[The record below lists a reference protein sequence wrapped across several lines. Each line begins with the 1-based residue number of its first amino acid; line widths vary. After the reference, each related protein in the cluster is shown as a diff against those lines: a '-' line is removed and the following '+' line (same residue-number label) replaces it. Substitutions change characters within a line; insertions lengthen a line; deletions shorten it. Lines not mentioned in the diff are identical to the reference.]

1 MICGVR
7 PHAIALLINASI
19 HIGIFVMYGAPMH
32 QLWRFV
38 LSFLFFIYPFS
49 YITDILWS
57 VRPSVKR
64 VLTGEVL
71 INRKHFMNAPRREVK
86 ATDLLPVTVSIP
98 VYLEENSVIFD
109 TINRGI
115 RAIQSYQCYA
125 PCEANV
131 LVSEDGLAPLLGGSV
146 SKEAI
151 DRLLNSYE
159 KNPESL
165 SLKERKAA
173 ERIRFYRSKGV
184 AFVARPA
191 KGRAGLFKKA
201 SNLNYTLR
209 YGNNLSADRE
219 LLNGV
224 FDASIANGYAEG
236 DYRTH
241 EIILLL
247 DKDSGVR
254 EGIIEAIIPEFSVD
268 EKLAYVQCATD
279 TINLKENYYSRVTGH
294 LTNDLFHYIWP
305 CKALQGFFV
314 PLVGHNVFLRKSILE
329 KCGRWSENK
338 VSEDYDLAIRLYGMG
353 YHGKYAKI
361 PGLEFTEYTSTNFE
375 EETGKQRRYA
385 YGLMEMV
392 FDGTLRGHVRPCDR
406 FFMFLYF
413 FSMVNQIMLLPTV
426 FIECYFGN
434 IHLLWAGFLVCD
446 AIFILFPWIRS
457 LLMGRKIPKE
467 HRSSVICT
475 LEMAASFISHS
486 LSVFL
491 GATGWIVNKFKRKK
505 KSFPSTKVGENERG
519 LIAGL
524 RLIFGYIRGTW
535 LFIPVALLCAD
546 RSMYV
551 LTRHGI
557 RTESRIAYCFIFFS
571 MVLSPVLF
579 TPPLYAIGSGEAK
592 QAKRAKDA
600 LKKEKG
606 RRWSMKTS
614 LPEVVAASAEN
625 SLEDDIDAFLKGYG
639 EDLAADVAKVSLPFE
654 ITSRYEVT
662 GCLKKDET
670 GKKETY
676 FLRRLSDGI
685 PAILR
690 ITRDYGAEDALSE
703 ARILEQLDYPGI
715 PKVYASFEKDG
726 GHYMVR
732 EYMEGRTLDEIVRT
746 KGTLSEDDIF
756 AVVTELTGILKYLH
770 NQTPPVI
777 HRDIKPQN
785 IVLGKDGSINLIDF
799 GIARVHKTGHR
810 QDTSIVLTLDYAPPE
825 QYGFD
830 QSSPLTDI
838 YALGMVM
845 LFLATGQVSK
855 PNYESEINSPKLRSL
870 IQKCVAFDPENR
882 IQRVEEI
889 ENYVRKKTRKK
900 GQRIKISVAI
910 AAAAIVAVVGSNMA
924 GRILGEAEGE
934 KSGRKSGYDS
944 GYVSGF
950 QSVPVFTLGERISH
964 PEDGNLPGNVLVD
977 GGAYALSYENQVYY
991 IHDGDIYRM
1000 SPDGSNVEMLVS
1012 GKHASGI
1019 SAYNGWLYYTS
1030 GSSIWQYGLYENDN
1044 HVVFG
1049 GIDAQLVVLDNKYYI
1064 KTKKS
1069 VYTLDVDAWQTEKT
1083 DADLIREYASSI
1095 IPDKA
1100 AENVKAV
1107 SPLQTGYTSRGIV
1120 LVDGYD
1126 GMLWLSNPKG
1136 NMRVRVTKNR
1146 ASDFNIAGEWIF
1158 YHNLDDGGSLWSV
1171 RYDGA
1176 DDHKVTHEG

>member
-1 MICGVR
+1 MVCGVR
-7 PHAIALLINASI
+7 PHAIALLINAAI
-19 HIGIFVMYGAPMH
+19 HVSIFVIYGAPMH

-38 LSFLFFIYPFS
+38 LSFFFFIYPFS
-49 YITDILWS
+49 YMLDIFWS
-57 VRPSVKR
+57 VRPAVRR

-86 ATDLLPVTVSIP
+86 ASDLFPVTVSIP
-98 VYLEENSVIFD
+98 VYLEENKVIFE
-109 TINRGI
+109 TVERGLL
-115 RAIQSYQCYA
+115 AIQSYRSYGA
-125 PCEANV
+125 TDANV
-131 LVSEDGLAPLLGGSV
+131 LISEDGLAPLLGGV
-146 SKEAI
+146 VTKERI
-151 DRLLNSYE
+151 ESILNAFE

-165 SLKERKAA
+165 SAAERKAA

-184 AFVARPA
+184 AFIARPA

-201 SNLNYTLR
+201 SNLNYSLR
-209 YGNNLSADRE
+209 FGNRLGDADYCGQE
-219 LLNGV
+219 SP
-224 FDASIANGYAEG
+224 DASISMGYAEG
-236 DYRTH
+236 DYRTN

-247 DKDSGVR
+247 DKDSGVH
-254 EGIIEAIIPEFSVD
+254 EGTIEAVIPEFAVD
-268 EKLAYVQCATD
+268 DKLAYVQCATNA
-279 TINLKENYYSRVTGH
+279 INLKENYYSRVTGH

-392 FDGTLRGHVRPCDR
+392 FDGTLHGHVRPCDR

-426 FIECYFGN
+426 FVECYFGN
-434 IHLLWAGFLVCD
+434 IHLLWAGFLLCD
-446 AIFILFPWIRS
+446 AIFILSPWVRS
-457 LLMGRKIPKE
+457 LVMGRKIPKE

-505 KSFPSTKVGENERG
+505 KSFPSTRVGENERG
-519 LIAGL
+519 LIAGF

-535 LFIPVALLCAD
+535 LFVPVALLCVD

-557 RTESRIAYCFIFFS
+557 RAESRIAYCFIFFS
-571 MVLSPVLF
+571 MLLTPILF
-579 TPPLYAIGSGEAK
+579 TPPLYAFGSGEAK
-592 QAKRAKDA
+592 AAKQKKTVA
-600 LKKEKG
+600 KKEKSRG
-606 RRWSMKTS
+606 WSMNTS
-614 LPEVVAASAEN
+614 LPEVVAASADN
-625 SLEDDIDAFLKGYG
+625 SLENDIDAFLKGYG
-639 EDLAADVAKVSLPFE
+639 EDLADNLAKVSLPAE

-662 GCLKKDET
+662 GCLKKDDA

-676 FLRRLSDGI
+676 FLRRITDGV

-690 ITRDYGAEDALSE
+690 ITRDYDAEDALTE
-703 ARILEQLDYPGI
+703 AGILERLDYPGI
-715 PKVYASFEKDG
+715 PKVYASFERDG
-726 GHYMVR
+726 GHYMIR

-770 NQTPPVI
+770 HQTPPVI

-799 GIARVHKTGHR
+799 GIARVHKLGHR

-845 LFLATGQVSK
+845 LFLATGQVAK
-855 PNYESEINSPKLRSL
+855 PNFESEVNSPKLRSL
-870 IQKCVAFDPENR
+870 IRKCVAFDPENR

-889 ENYVRKKTRKK
+889 ENYVRQKTLRK
-900 GQRIKISVAI
+900 GRKIRMAAALA
-910 AAAAIVAVVGSNMA
+910 AAAAIAVVGSNMT
-924 GRILGEAEGE
+924 GRILGEADGE
-934 KSGRKSGYDS
+934 ENGRRNGYDT
-944 GYVSGF
+944 GYVSGY
-950 QSVPVFTLGERISH
+950 QSVPVFTLGERITH
-964 PEDGNLPGNVLVD
+964 PEDGNLAGNVLVD
-977 GGAYALSYENQVYY
+977 GGAYALSYENHVYY
-991 IHDGDIYRM
+991 IHNGDIYRM
-1000 SPDGSNVEMLVS
+1000 EADGSNVELLVS
-1012 GKHASGI
+1012 GKNASGI
-1019 SAYNGWLYYTS
+1019 SAYKGWLYYTS
-1030 GSSIWQYGLYENDN
+1030 GGNIWQYGLYEDSD
-1044 HVVFG
+1044 HIVFG
-1049 GIDAQLVVLDNKYYI
+1049 ADAQMVVMDNRYYI
-1064 KTKKS
+1064 KTKDT
-1069 VYTLDVDAWQTEKT
+1069 VYTLDVDAWETEKT
-1083 DADLIREYASSI
+1083 DPDVISEYAGRNVTE
-1095 IPDKA
+1095 KT
-1100 AENVKAV
+1100 AENVNA
-1107 SPLQTGYTSRGIV
+1107 SEPSQTGYTSRGIV
-1120 LVDGYD
+1120 MVDGYD

-1136 NMRVRVTKNR
+1136 NMRTRVTKNKTK
-1146 ASDFNIAGEWIF
+1146 DFNIAGEWIF
-1158 YHNLDDGGSLWSV
+1158 YHNLDDGGNLWSV